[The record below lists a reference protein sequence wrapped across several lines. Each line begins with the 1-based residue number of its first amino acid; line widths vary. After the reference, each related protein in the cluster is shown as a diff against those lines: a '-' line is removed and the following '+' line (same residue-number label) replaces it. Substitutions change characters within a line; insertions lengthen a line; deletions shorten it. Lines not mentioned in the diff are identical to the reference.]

1 MRQFEKMNRGS
12 PSLRFYLGLAAHH
25 GAFAHLIGDMFCDR
39 FSETLTRRA
48 AMSLSTLRTRLG
60 LAPDLARA
68 AQ

>member
-12 PSLRFYLGLAAHH
+12 PSLRFYLGSLLTMALS
-25 GAFAHLIGDMFCDR
+25 AHLIGDMFCDR